1 MSIVVKITELRYPGP
16 TRTVSPFLHMPG
28 QIDRALTRLP
38 LEFFHVRANGR
49 EVVSGVERGAEG
61 GGRRVKHMVGR
72 G

>member
-16 TRTVSPFLHMPG
+16 TRTVSPIPSHARA
-28 QIDRALTRLP
+28 DRSGVDSLAVGVFP
-38 LEFFHVRANGR
+38 RASER
-49 EVVSGVERGAEG
+49 EVERGAGG